1 MKKTKKVKEVQKLS
15 EEQKLLLEQ
24 HLDLPRKFMM
34 SIKTFIWRDYEEDFL
49 QEMYLGMIRA
59 ANTYDPK
66 KSAFPTHAIW
76 QLRSALSN
84 FMYKKNRWRKMKNIE
99 DQLYD
104 DPNHFSINDFSQKHF
119 MDGTPVEENNK
130 LRKFRE
136 IICKMPFELR
146 DNLPNSRNLFNDA
159 TLRPDKLRKKNLIK
173 RMHKQDE
180 AIIFIIK
187 AMNDE
192 VY

>member
-1 MKKTKKVKEVQKLS
+1 MQKLT

-24 HLDLPRKFMM
+24 HLDIPRKFML
-34 SIKTFIWRDYEEDFL
+34 SIKSSIWRDCQEDFL
-49 QEMYLGMIRA
+49 QEMHLGMIRA
-59 ANTYDPK
+59 ANTYDPQ
-66 KSAFPTHAIW
+66 KSAFPTYAIW

-99 DQLYD
+99 DQLYT
-104 DPNHFSINDFSQKHF
+104 DPNHYSINDFSQKHF
-119 MDGTPVEENNK
+119 MDGTPIEENNK

-136 IICKMPFELR
+136 IVSNMPFELR

-159 TLRPDKLRKKNLIK
+159 THRTSKFRKKNLIK

-180 AIIFIIK
+180 AIVFIIR